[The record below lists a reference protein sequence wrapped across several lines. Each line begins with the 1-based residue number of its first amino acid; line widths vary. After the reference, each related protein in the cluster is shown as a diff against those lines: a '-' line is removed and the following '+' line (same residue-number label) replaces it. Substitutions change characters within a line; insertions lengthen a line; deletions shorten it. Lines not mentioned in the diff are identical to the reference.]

1 MAEQTSRQKVE
12 HLHKQGKSAKDIAD
26 ALDMSQANVY
36 AHLRKI
42 SAEAGEAPRK
52 RGRPPKVQAE
62 NGKAETKAEGK
73 PATRP
78 APGKAAPK
86 AATAKVAEA
95 NGKGAFAPHLLEA
108 LDDDLAEARKTV
120 AKLERMRE
128 VLVG

>member
-12 HLHKQGKSAKDIAD
+12 NLHKTGKSAKEIAET
-26 ALDMSQANVY
+26 LDMSQANVY

-52 RGRPPKVQAE
+52 RGRPPKVQTE
-62 NGKAETKAEGK
+62 NGNAETKAEPK
-73 PATRP
+73 ATRP
-78 APGKAAPK
+78 APGKATTKAK
-86 AATAKVAEA
+86 AASS
-95 NGKGAFAPHLLEA
+95 NGHNKELAPHLLEA
-108 LDDDLAEARKTV
+108 LDTDLAEARKTV

>member
-12 HLHKQGKSAKDIAD
+12 GLHKQGKSAKEIAE

-52 RGRPPKVQAE
+52 RGRPPKVQTE
-62 NGKAETKAEGK
+62 NGKTETKAESK

-86 AATAKVAEA
+86 AVKAES
-95 NGKGAFAPHLLEA
+95 NGHKEFAPHLLEA
-108 LDDDLAEARKTV
+108 LDNDLAEARKTV
-120 AKLERMRE
+120 TKLERMRE